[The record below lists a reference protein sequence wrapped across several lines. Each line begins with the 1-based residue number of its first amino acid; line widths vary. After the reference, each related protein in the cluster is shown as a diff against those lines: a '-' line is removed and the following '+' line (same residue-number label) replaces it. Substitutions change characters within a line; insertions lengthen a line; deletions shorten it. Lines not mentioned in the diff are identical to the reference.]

1 MSNQESNSKR
11 IAKNTLLLY
20 FRMILIMVVS
30 LYTSRIILNELGVE
44 DFGIYNLVAGVVILF
59 SFLSNAMITA
69 TQRYL
74 SIAIG
79 KKDEKYI
86 QAVFSTSLLS
96 HFFLFFFIFLAAET
110 IGLWL
115 INAKLEIPADRMS
128 ATNFVYQ
135 LAILT
140 TCVNIIRIPY
150 NASIIANERMSFFA
164 YVSIVETFLKLAVVW
179 ALAITP
185 GDKLVIY
192 SFLLLLVAIVIDIA
206 YWYYCQR
213 FLLANKFYLKT
224 NKKLFVELTSFSVW
238 NLFGGLADIGYK
250 QGTNIILNLFWG
262 VSINAVLGITNQIRN
277 ALVPFIGNLQL
288 AVNPQMVKS
297 YALGDYEYFKILVY
311 RISKYSYFL
320 MLIIV
325 FPIIFNIDLILE
337 LWLKNPPEHT
347 AIFAILTSVYCLV
360 DSLTGPLWAAMQA
373 GGKIKRFQIVTGI
386 CLLLNLPVS
395 YLFLMYG
402 YAPSVVL
409 IIQIVITGFT
419 VGVRVL
425 FVKYYL
431 QFSIRNYVREVIFPI
446 VFVTALSLPIA
457 LYIYAETGG
466 YYRLLLFIL
475 FVPMM
480 CYIIYVCGT
489 CKSEKEMVMRSI
501 RTKFLKRK
509 Q

>member
-1 MSNQESNSKR
+1 
-11 IAKNTLLLY
+11 
-20 FRMILIMVVS
+20 MILIMVVS

-96 HFFLFFFIFLAAET
+96 HFFLIFFIFLAAET

>member
-1 MSNQESNSKR
+1 
-11 IAKNTLLLY
+11 
-20 FRMILIMVVS
+20 
-30 LYTSRIILNELGVE
+30 
-44 DFGIYNLVAGVVILF
+44 
-59 SFLSNAMITA
+59 
-69 TQRYL
+69 
-74 SIAIG
+74 
-79 KKDEKYI
+79 
-86 QAVFSTSLLS
+86 
-96 HFFLFFFIFLAAET
+96 
-110 IGLWL
+110 
-115 INAKLEIPADRMS
+115 MS

-311 RISKYSYFL
+311 RISKYSYF
-320 MLIIV
+320 
-325 FPIIFNIDLILE
+325 
-337 LWLKNPPEHT
+337 
-347 AIFAILTSVYCLV
+347 
-360 DSLTGPLWAAMQA
+360 
-373 GGKIKRFQIVTGI
+373 
-386 CLLLNLPVS
+386 
-395 YLFLMYG
+395 
-402 YAPSVVL
+402 
-409 IIQIVITGFT
+409 
-419 VGVRVL
+419 
-425 FVKYYL
+425 
-431 QFSIRNYVREVIFPI
+431 
-446 VFVTALSLPIA
+446 
-457 LYIYAETGG
+457 
-466 YYRLLLFIL
+466 
-475 FVPMM
+475 
-480 CYIIYVCGT
+480 
-489 CKSEKEMVMRSI
+489 
-501 RTKFLKRK
+501 
-509 Q
+509 

>member
-96 HFFLFFFIFLAAET
+96 HFFLIFFIFLAAET

-386 CLLLNLPVS
+386 CL
-395 YLFLMYG
+395 
-402 YAPSVVL
+402 
-409 IIQIVITGFT
+409 
-419 VGVRVL
+419 
-425 FVKYYL
+425 
-431 QFSIRNYVREVIFPI
+431 
-446 VFVTALSLPIA
+446 
-457 LYIYAETGG
+457 YIYLRPTE
-466 YYRLLLFIL
+466 
-475 FVPMM
+475 
-480 CYIIYVCGT
+480 
-489 CKSEKEMVMRSI
+489 E
-501 RTKFLKRK
+501 
-509 Q
+509 

>member
-96 HFFLFFFIFLAAET
+96 HFFLIFFIFLAAET

-164 YVSIVETFLKLAVVW
+164 YVSIVETFLKLSFVL

-347 AIFAILTSVYCLV
+347 AIFAMLTSVYCLV

-446 VFVTALSLPIA
+446 VFVTVLSLPIA
-457 LYIYAETGG
+457 LYIYAGTGG

-475 FVPMM
+475 FVPIM
-480 CYIIYVCGT
+480 CCIIYVCGT
-489 CKSEKEMVMRSI
+489 CKNEKEMVMRTI

>member
-96 HFFLFFFIFLAAET
+96 HFFLIFFIFLAAET

-250 QGTNIILNLFWG
+250 QGTNIILNFFWG

-320 MLIIV
+320 MLIVV

>member
-96 HFFLFFFIFLAAET
+96 HFFLIFFIFLAAET

-419 VGVRVL
+419 VGVHVL

>member
-96 HFFLFFFIFLAAET
+96 HFFLIFFIFLAAET

-250 QGTNIILNLFWG
+250 QGTNIILNFFWG

-337 LWLKNPPEHT
+337 LWLKNPPKHT

-373 GGKIKRFQIVTGI
+373 GGKIKRFQMVTGI

>member
-96 HFFLFFFIFLAAET
+96 HFFLIFFIFLAAET

-347 AIFAILTSVYCLV
+347 AIFAMLTSVYCLV

-373 GGKIKRFQIVTGI
+373 GGKIKR
-386 CLLLNLPVS
+386 L
-395 YLFLMYG
+395 
-402 YAPSVVL
+402 
-409 IIQIVITGFT
+409 
-419 VGVRVL
+419 
-425 FVKYYL
+425 K
-431 QFSIRNYVREVIFPI
+431 FP
-446 VFVTALSLPIA
+446 TP
-457 LYIYAETGG
+457 
-466 YYRLLLFIL
+466 
-475 FVPMM
+475 
-480 CYIIYVCGT
+480 
-489 CKSEKEMVMRSI
+489 
-501 RTKFLKRK
+501 
-509 Q
+509 

>member
-74 SIAIG
+74 CIAIG

-96 HFFLFFFIFLAAET
+96 HFFLIFFIFLAAET

-337 LWLKNPPEHT
+337 LWLKNPPKHT

-373 GGKIKRFQIVTGI
+373 GGKIKRFQMVTGI

>member
-96 HFFLFFFIFLAAET
+96 HFFLIFFIFLAAET

-213 FLLANKFYLKT
+213 FLLATKFYLKT

-337 LWLKNPPEHT
+337 LWLKNPPKHT

-373 GGKIKRFQIVTGI
+373 GGKIKRFQMVTGI

>member
-96 HFFLFFFIFLAAET
+96 HFFLIFFIFLAAET

-262 VSINAVLGITNQIRN
+262 ISINAVLGITNQIRN

-337 LWLKNPPEHT
+337 LWLKNPPKHT

-373 GGKIKRFQIVTGI
+373 GGKIKRFQMVTGI

>member
-96 HFFLFFFIFLAAET
+96 HFFLIFFIFLAAET

-277 ALVPFIGNLQL
+277 ALIPFIGNLQL

>member
-96 HFFLFFFIFLAAET
+96 HFFLIFFIFLAAET

-238 NLFGGLADIGYK
+238 NLFGGLADIGYN

>member
-96 HFFLFFFIFLAAET
+96 HFFLIFFIFLAAET

-347 AIFAILTSVYCLV
+347 AIFAMLTSVYCLV

-395 YLFLMYG
+395 Y
-402 YAPSVVL
+402 SL
-409 IIQIVITGFT
+409 IPQHYNLT
-419 VGVRVL
+419 
-425 FVKYYL
+425 
-431 QFSIRNYVREVIFPI
+431 
-446 VFVTALSLPIA
+446 
-457 LYIYAETGG
+457 
-466 YYRLLLFIL
+466 LFI
-475 FVPMM
+475 
-480 CYIIYVCGT
+480 
-489 CKSEKEMVMRSI
+489 SS
-501 RTKFLKRK
+501 
-509 Q
+509 

>member
-96 HFFLFFFIFLAAET
+96 HFFLIFFIFLAAET

-360 DSLTGPLWAAMQA
+360 DSLTGPLWEAMQA

>member
-30 LYTSRIILNELGVE
+30 LYTSRIILNELGIE

-96 HFFLFFFIFLAAET
+96 HFFLIFFIFLAAET

-337 LWLKNPPEHT
+337 LWLKNPPKHT

-373 GGKIKRFQIVTGI
+373 GGKIKRFQMVTGI

>member
-96 HFFLFFFIFLAAET
+96 HFFLIFFIFLAAET

-140 TCVNIIRIPY
+140 TCVNVIRIPY

-337 LWLKNPPEHT
+337 LWLKNPPKHT

-373 GGKIKRFQIVTGI
+373 GGKIKRFQMVTGI

>member
-96 HFFLFFFIFLAAET
+96 HFFLIFFMFLAAET

-337 LWLKNPPEHT
+337 LWLKNPPKHT

-373 GGKIKRFQIVTGI
+373 GGKIKRFQMVTGI

>member
-96 HFFLFFFIFLAAET
+96 HFFLIFFIFLAAET

-325 FPIIFNIDLILE
+325 FPIICNIDLILE

>member
-96 HFFLFFFIFLAAET
+96 HFFLIFFIFLAAET

-140 TCVNIIRIPY
+140 TCVNVIRIPY

>member
-96 HFFLFFFIFLAAET
+96 HFFLIFFIFLAAET

-250 QGTNIILNLFWG
+250 QGTNIILNLFLG

-360 DSLTGPLWAAMQA
+360 DSLTGPLWEAMQA

-489 CKSEKEMVMRSI
+489 CKSEKKMVMRSI

>member
-96 HFFLFFFIFLAAET
+96 HFFLIFFIFLAAET

-395 YLFLMYG
+395 YLFLTY
-402 YAPSVVL
+402 
-409 IIQIVITGFT
+409 
-419 VGVRVL
+419 
-425 FVKYYL
+425 
-431 QFSIRNYVREVIFPI
+431 E
-446 VFVTALSLPIA
+446 
-457 LYIYAETGG
+457 
-466 YYRLLLFIL
+466 
-475 FVPMM
+475 
-480 CYIIYVCGT
+480 
-489 CKSEKEMVMRSI
+489 
-501 RTKFLKRK
+501 
-509 Q
+509 

>member
-1 MSNQESNSKR
+1 
-11 IAKNTLLLY
+11 
-20 FRMILIMVVS
+20 MVVS

-96 HFFLFFFIFLAAET
+96 HFFLIFFIFLAAET

>member
-96 HFFLFFFIFLAAET
+96 HFFLIFFIFLAAET

-425 FVKYYL
+425 FVKYYS